1 MYTGNCGTK
10 VTFADS
16 EGETGRIV
24 QGMIQKAES
33 TEERSKNEG
42 MKRIDKELG
51 DELDD
56 EIDGGDPDGNDE
68 IDDYGNVE
76 TEELNECGD
85 GVISLTMT
93 IHQPRSYIVVHE
105 PKSLYSPR

>member
-1 MYTGNCGTK
+1 MYIGNCGTK
-10 VTFADS
+10 VTFAGS

-33 TEERSKNEG
+33 TEQRSKNEV

-51 DELDD
+51 DELDG
-56 EIDGGDPDGNDE
+56 EIDGGDADGNDE

-76 TEELNECGD
+76 TEELNEDGD
-85 GVISLTMT
+85 DVASLTVT
-93 IHQPRSYIVVHE
+93 IPQPQILKTRK
-105 PKSLYSPR
+105 PLLKKMKTL